1 MKNKT
6 TAFLLWAFLG
16 IFSAHRFYLGK
27 TGSAVFYL
35 LTLQLL
41 GIGWLVDVFLIGTWV
56 DQHNTNIELKTIR
69 TTTMA
74 NAAQQS
80 ENS

>member
-16 IFSAHRFYLGK
+16 LFSAHRFYTGK
-27 TGSAVFYL
+27 TGSAIFYL

-41 GIGWLVDVFLIGTWV
+41 GIGWIIDVFLIGTWV
-56 DQHNTNIELKTIR
+56 DQYNTNIELKTIR

-74 NAAQQS
+74 NSVQQ
-80 ENS
+80 N